1 MSPAVPPSDEP
12 TYVLPPQLPL
22 LAQALA
28 PVAKTARQALR
39 RKVQPSG
46 QAFVML
52 DDLSRHMEGIES
64 ALQRLTPRLDGLM
77 ADVIRKPDACAI
89 EVGRSAGRLEQVL
102 SEFVDG
108 YLDAQASH
116 PDPDPDS
123 AQARMLTI
131 GVYRH
136 HILSICHWLDEIVLS
151 ITNPAQA
158 IQKRGIEPAAHVE
171 LHVPIDLSSPPEMEQ
186 LGVLVQRTQH
196 QLEAGTPSW
205 SEPQQVKAR
214 EPGVLAAVGALAFG
228 AAVTQSVLRTSD
240 G

>member
-1 MSPAVPPSDEP
+1 MSTAIPPSDEP
-12 TYVLPPQLPL
+12 TYVLPQQLPL

-28 PVAKTARQALR
+28 PVAKTARQAQR
-39 RKVQPSG
+39 RRVQPSG

-52 DDLSRHMEGIES
+52 DDLSRPMGGIES
-64 ALQRLTPRLDGLM
+64 ALQRLTPRLDGLI

-116 PDPDPDS
+116 PDPDS

-136 HILSICHWLDEIVLS
+136 HILSICHWLNEIVLS

-186 LGVLVQRTQH
+186 LGALVQRTQH
-196 QLEAGTPSW
+196 QLVAGTPSW
-205 SEPQQVKAR
+205 SGPQQVKAR
-214 EPGVLAAVGALAFG
+214 EPGVLAALGALAFG
-228 AAVTQSVLRTSD
+228 ARLTQAVSRTSD

>member
-1 MSPAVPPSDEP
+1 MSPVVPSSDEP
-12 TYVLPPQLPL
+12 TYALPPQLPL

-28 PVAKTARQALR
+28 PVAKMARQALR
-39 RKVQPSG
+39 RSVQPSG

-52 DDLSRHMEGIES
+52 DDLSRHMGGIER
-64 ALQRLTPRLDGLM
+64 ALQRVTPRLEGLM

-116 PDPDPDS
+116 PDPDS
-123 AQARMLTI
+123 AQARVLTI

-136 HILSICHWLDEIVLS
+136 HILSICRWLDDIVLS
-151 ITNPAQA
+151 ITDPAQA
-158 IQKRGIEPAAHVE
+158 IQKRGIEPAAHVV
-171 LHVPIDLSSPPEMEQ
+171 LHVPIDLTSPPEMEQ
-186 LGVLVQRTQH
+186 LGALVQRIQH
-196 QLEAGTPSW
+196 QLEAGTS
-205 SEPQQVKAR
+205 SSSKPQQVKAHK
-214 EPGVLAAVGALAFG
+214 PGLLATVGALAFG
-228 AAVTQSVLRTSD
+228 AGLTEAVLRKSD